1 MRLTVESVLQQ
12 TSSDWLLTVIDDAY
26 PDPTIGNYL
35 ASLGDPRV
43 RYIRKLHNEGITE
56 NFRSCVA
63 EATQEMMMILGAD
76 DLLMPAYVQTVMD
89 AHRRYPQAAIVQ
101 PGVQVIDEDGHR
113 VSTLVD
119 VVKQQLIRP
128 KTRTSPLLAGEKLA
142 TSLMQG
148 DWLYWPSLVFRTDR
162 IRGVDFRD
170 FDVIQ
175 DLALVVDMICRGDLL
190 LVEPTV
196 CFSYRRHSASASA
209 LKLVDGSR
217 FEGEREYYDS
227 AAVQTKAL
235 GWRKAQRAAKLRI
248 TSRLHALV
256 LVPSTLARADRRALA
271 VLLRHALG
279 R

>member
-1 MRLTVESVLQQ
+1 MRLTVESVLRQS
-12 TSSDWLLTVIDDAY
+12 SSDWLLTVIDDAY
-26 PDPTIGNYL
+26 QDPTIRNYL
-35 ASLGDPRV
+35 ATLGDPRV
-43 RYIRKLHNEGITE
+43 RYIRKEHNEGITE

-63 EATQEMMMILGAD
+63 EATQDLMMILGAD
-76 DLLMPAYVQTVMD
+76 DLLMPDYVQTVMD
-89 AHRRYPQAAIVQ
+89 AHRRYPQASIIQ
-101 PGVQVIDEDGHR
+101 PGVQVIDEDGHP

-119 VVKQQLIRP
+119 VVKQKLIRP
-128 KTRTSPLLAGEKLA
+128 RIKTSPLFGGEELAI
-142 TSLMQG
+142 SLMQG
-148 DWLYWPSLVFRTDR
+148 DWLYWPSLVFRTER
-162 IRGVDFRD
+162 IRGVDFRN
-170 FDVIQ
+170 FAVIQ
-175 DLALVVDMICRGDLL
+175 DLALVVDMICRGDQL

-227 AAVQTKAL
+227 AAVQAKAL
-235 GWRKAQRAAKLRI
+235 GWRKAQRAAKLHI

-256 LVPSTLARADRRALA
+256 LVPSTLARADRSALA